1 MAYKGTG
8 SVDKKHMQEIERRK
22 ARKERR
28 AMLSERKSAAM
39 SNSRELAR
47 LRAGYGIEED
57 YGYEEN
63 ASGYRAP
70 GYDMP
75 EVDNRFATDMRKMKF
90 CRKPIG
96 FLMNIIFLVAI
107 ALVAL
112 SFIPGLNVAVLDQY
126 TALYSESEAKQ
137 QQTTDDESGA
147 NEDGGEN
154 GEKENPSNADD
165 ATGGETADTGSGTE
179 GGETADGE
187 TTEDGTTAPS
197 ATYYKFSDPVYG
209 WIKYIAGLFEKD
221 FSIGESP
228 WYDGQIAKVK
238 DAGMEDKISAILI
251 QAFPPAIILYV
262 IFALALTIKTF
273 ICWASGDRRIYRHT
287 SIECLIMILLAALVL
302 FGGYATTVGVT
313 GKMDFGGILNYV
325 IGGITGTG
333 GFTAGYGMIIMLG
346 LPLIGLILSFFL
358 LEKKLRSREITQPV
372 IMYEYKGQAS
382 GKRR

>member
-137 QQTTDDESGA
+137 QQTTE
-147 NEDGGEN
+147 E
-154 GEKENPSNADD
+154 
-165 ATGGETADTGSGTE
+165 
-179 GGETADGE
+179 
-187 TTEDGTTAPS
+187 GTTAPS

-302 FGGYATTVGVT
+302 FGGYATTVDVT